1 MCGIRHP
8 HIVSFIAWSMGQESA
23 RLICGGIIHFGSCF
37 SNRVEHSTLWM
48 NRVLTPRLYAAQMTS
63 NPPRYMHN
71 TTFTKGP
78 NRLLVEIPTSHNIS
92 RTRCRR
98 PSRVGITFLCPNYTK
113 NIRDAHP
120 SSTYTEQARNTQ
132 MAKHAEKLAVLSAS
146 AHSVN
151 NFPSGTNGDKYDAG
165 WIPYLPI
172 GTYFKLHAD
181 NTALDNNVN
190 SRRRG
195 LAPKTNLGRE
205 TLIHEK
211 RTPC

>member
-1 MCGIRHP
+1 M
-8 HIVSFIAWSMGQESA
+8 
-23 RLICGGIIHFGSCF
+23 
-37 SNRVEHSTLWM
+37 WM

-78 NRLLVEIPTSHNIS
+78 NRLVVEIPTSHNIS